1 MKPGHLQLHPCQ
13 SQQKVSQ
20 LLSPSVRYQSTK
32 IICPVMKSKL
42 SGSKPTT
49 GELRVLSPKAK
60 CLFREW
66 ERLTVDDGI
75 LYRATAA
82 RKQLVLPDIYKA
94 KVLEELH
101 NNMGHQ
107 GAERTLSL
115 ICDRFFWPYMQSD
128 VEHYVTRVCTCLK
141 QKKPCRDTRAP
152 LANIVTTH
160 PFELAYNMPVRIKQA
175 STSKSGKTHLQ

>member
-1 MKPGHLQLHPCQ
+1 
-13 SQQKVSQ
+13 
-20 LLSPSVRYQSTK
+20 
-32 IICPVMKSKL
+32 
-42 SGSKPTT
+42 
-49 GELRVLSPKAK
+49 
-60 CLFREW
+60 
-66 ERLTVDDGI
+66 
-75 LYRATAA
+75 
-82 RKQLVLPDIYKA
+82 
-94 KVLEELH
+94 
-101 NNMGHQ
+101 MGHQ

-175 STSKSGKTHLQ
+175 STSKSGKTDANLIFNDFALKFGFPSCIHHDQGEEFENQLFSQL